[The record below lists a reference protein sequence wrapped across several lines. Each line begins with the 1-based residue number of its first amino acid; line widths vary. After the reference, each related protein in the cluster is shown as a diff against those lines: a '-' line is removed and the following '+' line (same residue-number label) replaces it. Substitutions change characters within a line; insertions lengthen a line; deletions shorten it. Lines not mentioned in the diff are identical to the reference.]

1 MQAGKLD
8 RLITIQKRTA
18 AVDGWGGPLPEA
30 WEDVVTVWADFRHKS
45 GSETI
50 RADAETSTVRA
61 SVRIR
66 WRTNVDAGMRVKV
79 GSAFYEIEAVMPDL
93 AGRVFVDLV
102 CKRVQ

>member
-1 MQAGKLD
+1 MKAGNLNT
-8 RLITIQKRTA
+8 RVTIQQRTSG
-18 AVDGWGGPLPEA
+18 VDDWGSPLPEA
-30 WEDVVTVWADFRHKS
+30 WQDVASVWADFRHKS

-66 WRTNVDAGMRVKV
+66 WRSDIDAGQRIRV
-79 GSAFYEIEAVMPDL
+79 GGAFYDIEAVLPDL

-102 CKRVQ
+102 CKRVV

>member
-1 MQAGKLD
+1 MQAGNLNT
-8 RLITIQKRTA
+8 RVTIQQRTSG
-18 AVDGWGGPLPEA
+18 VDDWGSPLPEA
-30 WEDVVTVWADFRHKS
+30 WQDVASVWADFRHKS

-66 WRTNVDAGMRVKV
+66 WRTNVDAGMRLKV
-79 GSAFYEIEAVMPDL
+79 GEVYYSITAVLPDL

-102 CKRVQ
+102 CERVT